1 MIYGIIAFLLALQ
14 SETFYLW
21 CQIRRERA
29 PLFILGG
36 RKRNPATRSVLYS
49 PLKRSVFGSHG
60 IQTLKVV
67 TSHPLS
73 RTHLTSSEAKVDG
86 WGWNEVCQTRQ
97 QSSHSKRIPLIK
109 LILAIYYWLLL
120 SSSVGSFASDTAAID
135 NGSRC
140 KINDWAGKCL
150 GIWLA
155 KTLKCF
161 WVHLISNAAL
171 CPLRGFIPTAAS
183 GLLYQF
189 VEEGC
194 CPDNRR
200 IIFK

>member
-1 MIYGIIAFLLALQ
+1 MTLLHFYSLFSLKHFTYDVKLDENELFCSFWVAEK
-14 SETFYLW
+14 ETQPQGVF
-21 CQIRRERA
+21 CI
-29 PLFILGG
+29 
-36 RKRNPATRSVLYS
+36 S
-49 PLKRSVFGSHG
+49 PLKRSVFGLHG

-73 RTHLTSSEAKVDG
+73 RTHLTSSEAKLDG